1 MTGNDN
7 NPIARGEH
15 VTDMLS
21 AYIDGTLEEAERE
34 PVRAHLDGC
43 DKCRAE
49 HAELVATRSVLRAV
63 PSMQAPRAF
72 TLTPEMA
79 RKVRPPSLFE
89 RIFVPSNA
97 PRMAMGSVL
106 SFLLLFFVL
115 VGPLLS
121 SRPTTF
127 SKIGYGL
134 SGDGDS
140 VPAARQQE
148 QDNVTAMSPPAPMDV
163 AEATPTTGAAAAEAF
178 TAPVGT
184 PMPPSEDIPSNAGG
198 GLVPDVPT
206 EDVAGAPAPAPT
218 QPVAVAP
225 APVPT
230 QAAGA
235 AGTDT
240 GTTAGKEAATAVAE
254 APADTAR
261 QSQQPES
268 SFQFAPA
275 TPPTDW
281 GAVLASAVPLFL
293 LALGLGLGVMAWI
306 ARSNPPA

>member
-21 AYIDGTLEEAERE
+21 AYIDGTLDEAERGQ
-34 PVRAHLDGC
+34 VRAHLEGC

-49 HAELVATRSVLRAV
+49 HAEIVATRAMLRAV
-63 PSMQAPRAF
+63 PAMQAPRAF

-97 PRMAMGSVL
+97 PRMATASVL

-115 VGPLLS
+115 VGPLLT
-121 SRPTTF
+121 SRPATF

-134 SGDGDS
+134 SGDGAS
-140 VPAARQQE
+140 APSAAQE
-148 QDNVTAMSPPAPMDV
+148 QDNALTMSQPAPM
-163 AEATPTTGAAAAEAF
+163 ATATTGAAAAEAF

-184 PMPPSEDIPSNAGG
+184 PMPPSQDIPPNAGG

-206 EDVAGAPAPAPT
+206 EDVAGAPAPT
-218 QPVAVAP
+218 QPIAMAP

-235 AGTDT
+235 AGSDT

-254 APADTAR
+254 ARPNTAR

-306 ARSNPPA
+306 ARSNRPA

>member
-7 NPIARGEH
+7 NPIAHVEH
-15 VTDMLS
+15 VIDMLS
-21 AYIDGTLEEAERE
+21 AYIDGTLEDAERGS
-34 PVRAHLDGC
+34 VRAHLEGC
-43 DKCRAE
+43 DTCRAE
-49 HAELVATRSVLRAV
+49 HAELLATRAMLRAV
-63 PSMQAPRAF
+63 PAIQAPRSF

-134 SGDGDS
+134 SGDGAS
-140 VPAARQQE
+140 APAARQQE
-148 QDNVTAMSPPAPMDV
+148 QDNVTALSPPVPMDV

-178 TAPVGT
+178 TGPVST
-184 PMPPSEDIPSNAGG
+184 PVPPSQDMPPNAGG

-206 EDVAGAPAPAPT
+206 ENVAGAPAPAAT

-230 QAAGA
+230 EAVGA
-235 AGTDT
+235 AGSDT

-254 APADTAR
+254 APDDAAR

-275 TPPTDW
+275 TPPMDW

-306 ARSNPPA
+306 ARSNRPA

>member
-7 NPIARGEH
+7 NPIAHVEH
-15 VTDMLS
+15 VIDMLS
-21 AYIDGTLEEAERE
+21 AYIDGTLEDAERGS
-34 PVRAHLDGC
+34 VRAHLEGC
-43 DKCRAE
+43 DTCRAE
-49 HAELVATRSVLRAV
+49 HAELLATRAMLRAV
-63 PSMQAPRAF
+63 PAIQAPRSF

-134 SGDGDS
+134 SGDGAS
-140 VPAARQQE
+140 APAARQQE
-148 QDNVTAMSPPAPMDV
+148 QDNVTALSPPVPMDV

-178 TAPVGT
+178 TGPVGT
-184 PMPPSEDIPSNAGG
+184 PVPPSQDMPPNAGG

-206 EDVAGAPAPAPT
+206 AVVAEAAAPT
-218 QPVAVAP
+218 QPVALAP
-225 APVPT
+225 APVPS
-230 QAAGA
+230 QGVGGAGS
-235 AGTDT
+235 DT
-240 GTTAGKEAATAVAE
+240 GTTAGNEAATSAAGDPDD
-254 APADTAR
+254 AAR
-261 QSQQPES
+261 QASRPAS
-268 SFQFAPA
+268 SSQFAPSS
-275 TPPTDW
+275 PPTDW

-306 ARSNPPA
+306 ARSNRSA